1 MARAKRTGAGT
12 DAAGIG
18 GTAEEFTDAK
28 AAVQRISDIYQTS
41 AGQIRDRFKRFA
53 DGNRTGDPTTG
64 ACYPMLRLSVN
75 ADQLVYD
82 GRPSWGTI
90 AYAGSYSST
99 LTRPDIFSSYYEA
112 QIERLMR
119 YHGVPVTVAMSD
131 RPIPLPFV
139 LEEATAN
146 IDVADL
152 RALSA
157 VFALPDLAKIDDAVA
172 NGTARTAEHA
182 DAPLSLFTAERV
194 DLALQRLHHYT
205 GTDPRH
211 FQRFVLFTNYQ
222 RYVDAFI
229 AHGHDV
235 MSKKGV
241 GGYTAFVEPGVDRVR
256 KAGALALAG
265 TSTGMPQMPAYH
277 LVRPDGL
284 GVTLVNIGVGPSNAK
299 TITDH
304 IAVLRPH
311 CWMMIGHCGGL
322 RRSQQLG
329 DYVLAH
335 GYVREDSVLD
345 DDVPPWVPVPP
356 IAEVQV
362 ALQEAVARVTGLAGD
377 QQKTNMRTGT
387 VVTTDDR
394 NWELRYDDLYTRFNQ
409 SRAIA
414 IDMESATIAA
424 NGFRFRVPYG
434 TLLCVSD
441 KPLHG
446 EIKLRGM
453 ANAFYSQRISQ
464 HLTIG
469 LEAVR
474 IIREGGIERLHSRKL
489 RSFDEPAFQ

>member
-1 MARAKRTGAGT
+1 MVRGKSGGTTGALQPET
-12 DAAGIG
+12 
-18 GTAEEFTDAK
+18 FTDAK
-28 AAVQRISDIYQTS
+28 AAVRRISELYDAS
-41 AGQIRDRFKRFA
+41 AEQIRARFRRFA
-53 DGNRTGDPTTG
+53 AGERAGDPTTA
-64 ACYPMLRLSVN
+64 ACYPLLRLTVGQ
-75 ADQLVYD
+75 DQLVYD

-90 AYAGSYSST
+90 AYAGTYAT
-99 LTRPDIFSSYYEA
+99 ALTRPDIFGDYYHA

-119 YHGVPVTVAMSD
+119 YHGVPVSVAMSD

-139 LEEATAN
+139 LEESTAN

-157 VFALPDLAKIDDAVA
+157 VFQLPDLSRIDDSVP
-172 NGTARTAEHA
+172 NGTARTAPGA
-182 DAPLSLFTAERV
+182 DAPLALFEAERV

-205 GTDPRH
+205 GTNPRH

-229 AHGHDV
+229 AHGHAL
-235 MSKKGV
+235 M
-241 GGYTAFVEPGVDRVR
+241 GGKDHEGYSAFVEPGDRSHA
-256 KAGALALAG
+256 AGGKPLLAVSGSL
-265 TSTGMPQMPAYH
+265 SQMPAYH

-335 GYVREDSVLD
+335 AYVREDSVLD
-345 DDVPPWVPVPP
+345 DDIPPWVPIPA

-362 ALQEAVARVTGLAGD
+362 ALQQAVTTVTGLAGD
-377 QQKTNMRTGT
+377 DQKMRMRTGT

-414 IDMESATIAA
+414 VDMESATIAA

-469 LEAVR
+469 LEAIR

>member
-1 MARAKRTGAGT
+1 MARGKQASTISDPA
-12 DAAGIG
+12 
-18 GTAEEFTDAK
+18 EFTDAR
-28 AAVQRISDIYQTS
+28 AAVQRIAEIYDAS
-41 AGQIRDRFKRFA
+41 AGRIRDRFKRFA
-53 DGNRTGDPTTG
+53 AGTRKGDLVTD
-64 ACYPMLRLSVN
+64 ACYPLLRLSVS

-99 LTRPDIFSSYYEA
+99 LTRPDIFADYYQA

-119 YHGVPVTVAMSD
+119 YHGVPVTVSASD
-131 RPIPLPFV
+131 SPIPLPFV

-157 VFALPDLAKIDDAVA
+157 VFSLPDLSRIDDSVP
-172 NGTARTAEHA
+172 NGTARQPDGT
-182 DAPLSLFTAERV
+182 DSPLALFSAERV
-194 DLALQRLHHYT
+194 DLALQRMHHYT

-229 AHGHDV
+229 RLGHA
-235 MSKKGV
+235 MMEE
-241 GGYTAFVEPGVDRVR
+241 GGGAEGYSTFVEPGNRIW
-256 KAGALALAG
+256 KAGNRADAPTERASL
-265 TSTGMPQMPAYH
+265 PQMPAYH

-345 DDVPPWVPVPP
+345 DDVPSWVPVPP

-377 QQKTNMRTGT
+377 EQKTRMRTGT

-409 SRAIA
+409 SRAIG
-414 IDMESATIAA
+414 IDMESATIAT

>member
-1 MARAKRTGAGT
+1 MARDKRTGGSI
-12 DAAGIG
+12 DGKPR
-18 GTAEEFTDAK
+18 EFTDAK
-28 AAVQRISDIYQTS
+28 TAVAHIGEIYAHS
-41 AGQIRDRFKRFA
+41 ARLIRDRFKRFA
-53 DGNRTGDPTTG
+53 AGERTGDPTSG
-64 ACYPMLRLSVN
+64 ACYPMLRLSVTS
-75 ADQLVYD
+75 DQLVYD

-90 AYAGSYSST
+90 AYAGSYSTT
-99 LTRPDIFSSYYEA
+99 LTRPDIFSGYYEA

-119 YHGVPVTVAMSD
+119 YHQVPVSVSMSD
-131 RPIPLPFV
+131 RAIPLPFV
-139 LEEATAN
+139 LEESTAN

-152 RALSA
+152 RALSK
-157 VFALPDLAKIDDAVA
+157 VFTLPDLSRIDDSVA
-172 NGTARTAEHA
+172 NGTARQPDGT
-182 DAPLSLFTAERV
+182 DSPLSLFTAERV

-205 GTDPRH
+205 GTDARH

-229 AHGHDV
+229 AHGHDL
-235 MSKKGV
+235 MSSSEG
-241 GGYTAFVEPGVDRVR
+241 GGYTAFVEPGDRVR
-256 KAGALALAG
+256 KVGGAVLEDTRAGL
-265 TSTGMPQMPAYH
+265 PQMPAYH
-277 LVRPDGL
+277 LVRADGL

-345 DDVPPWVPVPP
+345 DDLPGWVPVPP

-434 TLLCVSD
+434 ALLCVSD